1 MNIGTTL
8 KNGVN
13 NTIKALTNIFGIQA
27 EIYKPITSTSE
38 RGVFSNDSIEFEK
51 DPYFSGKVLL
61 PVIFKEK
68 ASGLNI
74 ADDILDDT
82 FLYVPGYI
90 NIYRFSRVSV
100 KLKTN
105 KIEEFIVEDIIDID
119 DDEQVIFRNYKIIP
133 FTNNDLENAISNE
146 VIYEKD
152 EEQNEDIE
160 FTDLNFEDFY
170 GSEKDTLTN
179 STNTTN
185 DEDIFIDSIKGL

>member
-82 FLYVPGYI
+82 SHCRTGFPLI
-90 NIYRFSRVSV
+90 
-100 KLKTN
+100 
-105 KIEEFIVEDIIDID
+105 
-119 DDEQVIFRNYKIIP
+119 
-133 FTNNDLENAISNE
+133 
-146 VIYEKD
+146 
-152 EEQNEDIE
+152 
-160 FTDLNFEDFY
+160 
-170 GSEKDTLTN
+170 
-179 STNTTN
+179 
-185 DEDIFIDSIKGL
+185 

>member
-1 MNIGTTL
+1 MNIGKTL
-8 KNGVN
+8 RNGVN
-13 NTIKALTNIFGIQA
+13 NTIKALTNIFGVYA

-38 RGVFSNDSIEFEK
+38 RGVFSNDSIEFEQ

-74 ADDILDDT
+74 ADDILDNT
-82 FLYVPGYI
+82 FLYVPGFVDV
-90 NIYRFSRVSV
+90 YRFSKISV

-105 KIEEFIVEDIIDID
+105 KIEEFIVEDVIDID

-133 FTNNDLENAISNE
+133 FTNNDLENAIENE

-160 FTDLNFEDFY
+160 FTDLDFEDFY
-170 GSEKDTLTN
+170 ASKSSISN
-179 STNTTN
+179 NTDN
-185 DEDIFIDSIKGL
+185 EDIFIDSIKSL

>member
-1 MNIGTTL
+1 MNIGKTL
-8 KNGVN
+8 RNGVN
-13 NTIKALTNIFGIQA
+13 NTIKALTNIFGVYA

-38 RGVFSNDSIEFEK
+38 RGVFSNDSIEFEQ

-74 ADDILDDT
+74 VDDILDDT
-82 FLYVPGYI
+82 FLYVPGFVDV
-90 NIYRFSRVSV
+90 YRFSKISV

-105 KIEEFIVEDIIDID
+105 KIEEFIVEDVIDID

-133 FTNNDLENAISNE
+133 FTNNDLENAIENE

-160 FTDLNFEDFY
+160 FTDLDFEDFY
-170 GSEKDTLTN
+170 ASKSSISN
-179 STNTTN
+179 NTDN
-185 DEDIFIDSIKGL
+185 EDIFIDSIKSL